1 MPSEPCELPDIQKAK
16 SSGITWLR
24 QRTYSF
30 SPAVIGNIGGYTCF
44 RKFMEDMYY
53 HCLSLPVFKVVWNA
67 NAFLLTTV
75 IPIAILLVINY
86 LALRSML
93 GLSPLNFLRHDL
105 SKRKK
110 KHVTKLP
117 DFKFLTRF
125 PDSYNPAEPLQLYH
139 DGDCILMANILFI
152 FSASMLPILND
163 QTDNVLDHL
172 IANYQYTLK
181 APVELDD
188 SSAEKYCL
196 TALADN
202 DGKEVLVYGIADNS
216 KYLTQVSM
224 PVEKGDIIISKS
236 FMKLNDYKVGDTIK
250 ITEKYGDKEYSLRIA
265 GSFNYPAAFSVFM
278 SIDNYNDTFGK
289 DADYFT
295 GYFSDK
301 ALDDLDDSF
310 IYSTMGPSDYSK
322 LSDQM
327 NDSMGRMMPLM
338 KYLSLIIFVIV
349 IYLLSK
355 IVLEKNAE
363 LISLTKILGYNNR
376 EIGKIYIISTAIAV
390 LVSVAIS
397 LPLSTV
403 ILKTMIVYL
412 FRTFDI
418 WLENV
423 HIGTSIYVQV
433 VIWDIVCYGL
443 LSFLQYKKI
452 QKIPMEEALKN
463 RE

>member
-1 MPSEPCELPDIQKAK
+1 
-16 SSGITWLR
+16 
-24 QRTYSF
+24 
-30 SPAVIGNIGGYTCF
+30 
-44 RKFMEDMYY
+44 MYY
-53 HCLSLPVFKVVWNA
+53 HSYSLPVFKVVWNA

-75 IPIAILLVINY
+75 IPIVILLVINY

-125 PDSYNPAEPLQLYH
+125 RIRTILQNRSNYITMAI
-139 DGDCILMANILFI
+139 GILMANILFI

-250 ITEKYGDKEYSLRIA
+250 ITEKYGDKEYSFRIA

-363 LISLTKILGYNNR
+363 SISLTKILGYNNR

-452 QKIPMEEALKN
+452 QKIPTEEALKN

>member
-1 MPSEPCELPDIQKAK
+1 
-16 SSGITWLR
+16 
-24 QRTYSF
+24 
-30 SPAVIGNIGGYTCF
+30 
-44 RKFMEDMYY
+44 MYY
-53 HCLSLPVFKVVWNA
+53 HSYSLPVFKVVWNA

-125 PDSYNPAEPLQLYH
+125 RIRTILQNRSNYITMAI
-139 DGDCILMANILFI
+139 GILMANILFI

-250 ITEKYGDKEYSLRIA
+250 ITEKYGDKEYSFRIA
-265 GSFNYPAAFSVFM
+265 GSFN
-278 SIDNYNDTFGK
+278 TRQ
-289 DADYFT
+289 
-295 GYFSDK
+295 
-301 ALDDLDDSF
+301 
-310 IYSTMGPSDYSK
+310 PS
-322 LSDQM
+322 
-327 NDSMGRMMPLM
+327 P
-338 KYLSLIIFVIV
+338 YL
-349 IYLLSK
+349 
-355 IVLEKNAE
+355 
-363 LISLTKILGYNNR
+363 
-376 EIGKIYIISTAIAV
+376 
-390 LVSVAIS
+390 
-397 LPLSTV
+397 
-403 ILKTMIVYL
+403 
-412 FRTFDI
+412 
-418 WLENV
+418 
-423 HIGTSIYVQV
+423 
-433 VIWDIVCYGL
+433 
-443 LSFLQYKKI
+443 
-452 QKIPMEEALKN
+452 
-463 RE
+463 

>member
-1 MPSEPCELPDIQKAK
+1 M
-16 SSGITWLR
+16 
-24 QRTYSF
+24 
-30 SPAVIGNIGGYTCF
+30 
-44 RKFMEDMYY
+44 
-53 HCLSLPVFKVVWNA
+53 
-67 NAFLLTTV
+67 
-75 IPIAILLVINY
+75 
-86 LALRSML
+86 
-93 GLSPLNFLRHDL
+93 
-105 SKRKK
+105 
-110 KHVTKLP
+110 TKLP

-125 PDSYNPAEPLQLYH
+125 RIRTILQNRSNYITMAI
-139 DGDCILMANILFI
+139 GILMANILFI

-196 TALADN
+196 TALAD
-202 DGKEVLVYGIADNS
+202 DGGKEVLVYGIADNS

-224 PVEKGDIIISKS
+224 PAEKGDIIISKS
-236 FMKLNDYKVGDTIK
+236 FMKLNNYKVGDTIK
-250 ITEKYGDKEYSLRIA
+250 IVEKYGDKEYPFRLA

-363 LISLTKILGYNNR
+363 SISLTKILGYNNR

-452 QKIPMEEALKN
+452 RKIPMEEALKN

>member
-1 MPSEPCELPDIQKAK
+1 MCI
-16 SSGITWLR
+16 R
-24 QRTYSF
+24 
-30 SPAVIGNIGGYTCF
+30 
-44 RKFMEDMYY
+44 
-53 HCLSLPVFKVVWNA
+53 
-67 NAFLLTTV
+67 
-75 IPIAILLVINY
+75 
-86 LALRSML
+86 
-93 GLSPLNFLRHDL
+93 
-105 SKRKK
+105 
-110 KHVTKLP
+110 
-117 DFKFLTRF
+117 
-125 PDSYNPAEPLQLYH
+125 DSN
-139 DGDCILMANILFI
+139 
-152 FSASMLPILND
+152 
-163 QTDNVLDHL
+163 
-172 IANYQYTLK
+172 
-181 APVELDD
+181 
-188 SSAEKYCL
+188 
-196 TALADN
+196 
-202 DGKEVLVYGIADNS
+202 
-216 KYLTQVSM
+216 
-224 PVEKGDIIISKS
+224 
-236 FMKLNDYKVGDTIK
+236 YKVGDTIK
-250 ITEKYGDKEYSLRIA
+250 IVEKYGDKEYSFQIA

-363 LISLTKILGYNNR
+363 SISLTKILGYNNR